1 MKTLALLVPLVVLA
15 AAAVAAPSDA
25 DYERLERR
33 YVREFLLR
41 HPVVST
47 YLGGAG
53 LDPALAAADGA
64 LRDWSPPALAAEAAL
79 WRELRASFA
88 ALAPAQLSARHRIDR
103 EVALHQIDFM
113 LHQDQDRKYW
123 QRSLDTYV
131 SEAFR
136 GVDWYT
142 QGMKDLGS
150 GRYGTEAEWRTVAG
164 RAGAVPAYLRQARR
178 NLEDGVRTGN
188 VPDWRVVELDGL
200 HSSDA
205 NAHFFEKTLPEMAI
219 QRTQG
224 QPFAPAVT
232 AELRARGAEAAAAFR
247 DFHEFLE
254 AALARLPEQD
264 RYALGAKEY
273 DWALRNNLDVPFTAA
288 ELYESSWPWVQ
299 ETRGLM
305 METAEKV
312 ARKRGLDLPW
322 DEAHRAASTR
332 AVMSKLGEEHPKDD
346 DEMVRW
352 YHETALR
359 LVQFAR
365 GNEMFDIPADYQL
378 EVTVTPPP
386 LESSID
392 GAAYYPAP
400 PFKAAATQS
409 DGGRSA
415 ANQSDGG
422 RSAAN
427 QSDGGR
433 SAANQPVGGR
443 SAGVG
448 RFYVTPTHGDPEK
461 LKENNRAAIADLS
474 AHEGFP
480 GHDWHYKVM
489 TRYRDLISP
498 VRWLTPGEVEGS
510 ASMWEDSMAAEGW
523 ALYAEALM
531 AEPEPKAPEG
541 FYTPEERVYQLQG
554 QLYRDLR
561 VRIDTGLHTGR
572 LGFDEAV
579 DLFSEIVDFLPGSCK
594 AADASPEKKASCDSA
609 ERAVFRYSKWPTQ
622 AITYRLGKARIL
634 DLRARAEKLVPGPE
648 GRKRFHLLF
657 MQQGTIPPGYFE
669 DVLLG
674 QMKAR

>member
-1 MKTLALLVPLVVLA
+1 MKILALLVPLALLA
-15 AAAVAAPSDA
+15 AAAMAAPSDA

-33 YVREFLLR
+33 YAREFLLR

-64 LRDWSPPALAAEAAL
+64 LRDWSPAALTAEAVL

-88 ALAPAQLSARHRIDR
+88 SLPPAQLSERHRIDR

-113 LHQDQDRKYW
+113 LHQDQERKYW

-136 GVDWYT
+136 GVDWSM
-142 QGMKDLGS
+142 QGMRDLGS
-150 GRYGTEAEWRTVAG
+150 GRYGTEQEWRTLGA
-164 RAGAVPAYLRQARR
+164 RLGAVPAYLRQARS
-178 NLEDGVRTGN
+178 NLQEGVGAGN
-188 VPDWRVVELDGL
+188 PPDWRMVEADGL
-200 HSSDA
+200 RSTLA
-205 NAHFFEKTLPEMAI
+205 NAEFFGKTLPDLAA

-224 QPFAPAVT
+224 QPFAASVL
-232 AELRARGAEAAAAFR
+232 ADVRRLGAAAAGAYR
-247 DFHEFLE
+247 DFHDFVQS
-254 AALARLPEQD
+254 ALAMLPKTD
-264 RYALGAKEY
+264 GYALGAREY
-273 DWALRNNLDVPFTAA
+273 DWALRNNLNVPFTAA
-288 ELYESSWPWVQ
+288 QLYDASWPWVQ
-299 ETRGLM
+299 DSRRLM
-305 METAEKV
+305 MEVAERV
-312 ARKRGLDLPW
+312 ARKRGLSLPS

-332 AVMSKLGEEHPKDD
+332 AVLSKLGEEHPKDD

-365 GNEMFDIPADYQL
+365 DNQMFDIPADYQL

-400 PFKAAATQS
+400 PFKAS
-409 DGGRSA
+409 
-415 ANQSDGG
+415 
-422 RSAAN
+422 
-427 QSDGGR
+427 
-433 SAANQPVGGR
+433 ANQPDGGR

-510 ASMWEDSMAAEGW
+510 AAMWEDSMAAEGW
-523 ALYAEALM
+523 ALYAEGLM

-561 VRIDTGLHTGR
+561 VRIDTGIHTGR

-579 DLFSEIVDFLPGSCK
+579 DLFSEVVDFLPGSCK
-594 AADASPEKKASCDSA
+594 AAALSPEKKASCESA
-609 ERAVFRYSKWPTQ
+609 QRAILRYSKWPTQ

-634 DLRARAEKLVPGPE
+634 DLRARAETLVPGPE

-669 DVLLG
+669 DVLLAE
-674 QMKAR
+674 MKGR